1 MDTYF
6 EQFEDRKPPEP
17 VPYSAR
23 REMLWQ
29 FLATLN
35 LVFGSWYILWRWTSS
50 LNPDALWFAIPV
62 VLAETCAYF
71 GLALFTFNLWS
82 MKQPDTHPPPVNIGE
97 CGAAPGETPERK
109 IKVDVFFATYDEDP
123 ELVRL
128 SVIDAK
134 KLTYPHPIDIRISV
148 LDDGRREAMRRV
160 AEEEGVNYLDRPDNI
175 GFKAGNMRAAM
186 ERTHGDFIL
195 ICDADTRPFP
205 QFLERT
211 LGYFRDPDMAW
222 VQTPQWFFDLPEGEH
237 LTVKLERHLGA
248 PGRVLGRTAEA
259 LFGPIVIGADPFSND
274 PQMFYDIIMQRR
286 NSANAA
292 FCCGAGSLHR
302 REAVVQVAL
311 RSFVDA
317 VEKHGDATAKL
328 MAGNELLDE
337 LGDGFKRAASLEKEF
352 TPFRF
357 HVSEDLYTSIV
368 LHGDTERDWKSV
380 QHGEVLSK
388 MLSPQDLQSWTVQR
402 FKYAGG
408 TLDIFLHDC
417 PLFRKGLS
425 LRQRIMYGST
435 FWSYLGTLW
444 NVVFIMAPLV
454 YLFTGIAPVSAY
466 TAEFFLHILPFLI
479 LNELAF
485 MVGTWGIPT
494 YKGKVSYL
502 SFFPVNLR
510 ALWTVL
516 RGKKISFPTTPKER
530 QTGNFFHLVLP
541 QFMVIV
547 LTVAGLVLATS
558 LWLLGT
564 GRYELSGILANA
576 FWGINNALAMARLV
590 YSAFWRPREPAPQA
604 SQTPPSQTPIESPAT

>member
-6 EQFEDRKPPEP
+6 EQFEHREPPTP
-17 VPYSAR
+17 VPYSAS
-23 REMLWQ
+23 RELLWQ

-35 LVFGSWYILWRWTSS
+35 LTFGGWYIIWRWTSS
-50 LNPDALWFAIPV
+50 LNLDALWFAVPV
-62 VLAETCAYF
+62 VLAETCAF
-71 GLALFTFNLWS
+71 MGLVLFTYNLWS
-82 MKQPDTHPPPVNIGE
+82 MKEPPTSPPPVNIGE
-97 CGAAPGETPERK
+97 CEAGPGEIADRQ

-148 LDDGRREAMRRV
+148 LDDGRREVMRKV
-160 AEEEGVNYLDRPDNI
+160 AEEEGVNYLDRPNNI
-175 GFKAGNMRAAM
+175 GFKAGNMRSAM
-186 ERTHGDFIL
+186 ERTDGDFIL

-237 LTVKLERHLGA
+237 LTVKLGHYLGA
-248 PGRVLGRTAEA
+248 PGRLIGRVTET
-259 LFGPIVIGADPFSND
+259 LFGPIVIGADPFAND
-274 PQMFYDIIMQRR
+274 PQMFYDVIMRRR
-286 NSANAA
+286 NGANAA

-302 REAVVQVAL
+302 REAVMQVAL
-311 RSFVDA
+311 RSFVDS
-317 VEKHGDATAKL
+317 VEKHGEATAKL

-337 LGDGFKRAASLEKEF
+337 VGEGFKRAAALEKEF

-368 LHGDTERDWKSV
+368 LHGDTERNWRSV
-380 QHGEVLSK
+380 QHGEALSK

-408 TLDIFLHDC
+408 TLDIFLHDS

-425 LRQRIMYGST
+425 LRQRMMYGTT

-444 NVVFIMAPLV
+444 NVVFILAPLV
-454 YLFTGIAPVSAY
+454 YLFTAIAPVSAY

-502 SFFPVNLR
+502 AFFPVNLR
-510 ALWTVL
+510 ALWTVV

-530 QTGNFFHLVLP
+530 QTGSFFHLVLP
-541 QFMVIV
+541 QFLVIV
-547 LTVAGLVLATS
+547 LTATGLALATT
-558 LWLLGT
+558 LWMLGV

-590 YSAFWRPREPAPQA
+590 YSAFWRPREPA
-604 SQTPPSQTPIESPAT
+604 SQPSQTPIESPAT